1 MECIKEKKIKG
12 FSSKK
17 SGNWKKT
24 LKIFFKHKIGVIG
37 FIGVMI
43 VFMVAILAP
52 YIAEPAEGYGNAEDI
67 LLSPSPQHI
76 FGTDSMGLDI
86 FSEVVWG
93 ARSSIKVGF
102 IAVIVSIFIGVPIG
116 LVSGYFKGPI
126 STVAMGIT
134 DIFLTIPVLPLMI
147 IIAAV
152 VGNGINKVAVVIGLF
167 SWPSLAR
174 ITKAATL
181 EVSNMQYIEAAKSLG
196 IRTRRILIKHVLVN
210 ASAPILVNLTLIIAT
225 LILTESG
232 LSFLG
237 LGDPITWSWGRI
249 LQNAHRSG
257 AFVSAWWFSLFPSL
271 AIMFFVIS
279 FNFLG
284 MGIREALNPKLRE
297 R

>member
-152 VGNGINKVAVVIGLF
+152 VGNGINKVAV
-167 SWPSLAR
+167 
-174 ITKAATL
+174 
-181 EVSNMQYIEAAKSLG
+181 EMG
-196 IRTRRILIKHVLVN
+196 I
-210 ASAPILVNLTLIIAT
+210 P
-225 LILTESG
+225 
-232 LSFLG
+232 FLG
-237 LGDPITWSWGRI
+237 RLPVDPD
-249 LQNAHRSG
+249 
-257 AFVSAWWFSLFPSL
+257 L
-271 AIMFFVIS
+271 A
-279 FNFLG
+279 
-284 MGIREALNPKLRE
+284 ALCDRGEIEKFDKNYVDGCIEMLENKLKCVE
-297 R
+297 